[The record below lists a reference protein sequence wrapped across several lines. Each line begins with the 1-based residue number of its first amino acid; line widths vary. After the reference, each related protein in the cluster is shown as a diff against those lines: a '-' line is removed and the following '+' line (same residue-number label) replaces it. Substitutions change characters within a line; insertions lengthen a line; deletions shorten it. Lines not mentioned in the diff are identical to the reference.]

1 MVKKPSHATVSLRRV
16 IGEKRVNTDSIVGFC
31 INYGCAPEGLKNRQ
45 PHKSRKQSLNTGL
58 GPQST
63 YIYRVQSSVWRLQN
77 Y

>member
-1 MVKKPSHATVSLRRV
+1 MRKSFLIYEEMHKYVYHIQYETVVSL
-16 IGEKRVNTDSIVGFC
+16 FYQC
-31 INYGCAPEGLKNRQ
+31 GCAPEGLKNRQ

-58 GPQST
+58 DPQST